1 MSAYTTPTYTSGKT
15 GIIEAVTSSL
25 AALYWRRWLVVYLAQ
40 RELSGAYRKTYLGF
54 LWALLSPL
62 LMIVLLT
69 LVFSE
74 IVGIRFKEVT
84 GDSALNFGLYLYCGL
99 IPFLAFQEALSKSI
113 NSIRSNAN
121 LVQKVILPLEVFPL
135 TRSITILTDNVFGL
149 GMLILVVAFLEQRVN
164 WTILLL
170 PLIIMLQLVFALGLC
185 FLFAVIG
192 TYMPDVRGLLR
203 SFVRAL
209 FFITPIIWP
218 VERLPENLRFLVD
231 YNPLAFLVTAY
242 RNLVLEGTI
251 PDPSWALKFSVFA
264 VVLSAVGFMVF
275 VRAKRNFADLI

>member
-1 MSAYTTPTYTSGKT
+1 LSAYTTPTYTSDKA
-15 GIIEAVTSSL
+15 GILEAAANSL
-25 AALYWRRWLVVYLAQ
+25 AALYRRRWLVVYLAQ

-54 LWALLSPL
+54 LWALLTPL

-69 LVFSE
+69 LIFSE
-74 IVGIRFKEVT
+74 IVGIRFREVT
-84 GDSALNFGLYLYCGL
+84 GDSALNYGLYLYCGL

-113 NSIRSNAN
+113 NSIRSNAS
-121 LVQKVILPLEVFPL
+121 LVQKVILPLEIFPL
-135 TRSITILTDNVFGL
+135 TRSITILTDNAFGL
-149 GMLILVVAFLEQRVN
+149 GMLILVVALLEHRVN
-164 WTILLL
+164 WTIVLL
-170 PLIIMLQLVFALGLC
+170 PLIIVLQFVFALGLC
-185 FLFAVIG
+185 CLFAVIG

-209 FFITPIIWP
+209 FFITPIVWP

-251 PDPSWALKFSVFA
+251 PDPYWAFKFFAFA
-264 VVLSAVGFMVF
+264 VALCTVGFVVF
-275 VRAKRNFADLI
+275 VQAKRNFADLI